1 MTTSAEPLGESGRG
15 AVADRHT
22 VVREGELLRHPL
34 RTRVTH
40 WLVAISFILGL
51 LSGMAIYSPWLFKW
65 LAPLFGGG
73 AMARFLHPW
82 FGIAFVIAF
91 AFEFFNW
98 RRPMTWTASDS
109 RWMRHMKEY
118 ALNEEKLEPPDVG
131 FFNAGQ
137 KMYFW
142 VIFWSAAVFLVSGI
156 VMWFPEVF
164 GRVLVAISY
173 VLHDLAALGMLGSFI
188 IHIYEGTA
196 QQPGTFHS
204 MTRGTVSNKWAWTHH
219 PGWYRE
225 VSGRDPREAY
235 DEAVR
240 RLGKK

>member
-1 MTTSAEPLGESGRG
+1 
-15 AVADRHT
+15 
-22 VVREGELLRHPL
+22 
-34 RTRVTH
+34 
-40 WLVAISFILGL
+40 
-51 LSGMAIYSPWLFKW
+51 
-65 LAPLFGGG
+65 
-73 AMARFLHPW
+73 
-82 FGIAFVIAF
+82 
-91 AFEFFNW
+91 
-98 RRPMTWTASDS
+98 
-109 RWMRHMKEY
+109 MKEY
-118 ALNEEKLEPPDVG
+118 VLNEEKLEPADVG

-173 VLHDLAALGMLGSFI
+173 VLHDLAALAMLGSFI

-225 VSGRDPREAY
+225 VSDRDPREAY
-235 DEAVR
+235 DEAVWK
-240 RLGKK
+240 LGKK